1 MYTDPITG
9 FQVFTEAGLTA
20 RGRCCGSG
28 CRHCP
33 YQHERIPYSQRP
45 VRIQRPALLSGTWEP
60 GGMGTALVFRDGP
73 DSRAALASLQCEVL
87 LACPF
92 DAFNRT
98 VPAGLKVASV
108 TEAALAF
115 ALPLLG
121 VPIPAGRSFEEVMTE
136 ACVTFHID
144 TVVRGDLTTAEARAL
159 GESRVALVN
168 GLTARTRDGNCSG

>member
-1 MYTDPITG
+1 
-9 FQVFTEAGLTA
+9 
-20 RGRCCGSG
+20 
-28 CRHCP
+28 
-33 YQHERIPYSQRP
+33 
-45 VRIQRPALLSGTWEP
+45 
-60 GGMGTALVFRDGP
+60 MGTALVFRDGP

-136 ACVTFHID
+136 ACATFHID